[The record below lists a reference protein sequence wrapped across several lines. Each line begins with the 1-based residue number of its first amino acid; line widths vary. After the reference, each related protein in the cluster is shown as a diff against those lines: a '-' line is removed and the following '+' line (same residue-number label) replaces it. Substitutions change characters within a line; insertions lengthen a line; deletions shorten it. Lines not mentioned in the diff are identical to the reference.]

1 MNDLLAEERRL
12 PTGKIE
18 PQGWLNAPE
27 TRAVMAALSANGK
40 EPRFIGGCVRDA
52 VLKIPVNDIDI
63 ATPERPET
71 VIELLEKADI
81 KAIPTGLKHGTVTA
95 VINDAKFEI
104 TTLRVDVET
113 DGRHARVAF
122 TDDWLA
128 DAKRRDFT
136 INTLSANIDGE
147 VYDPL
152 GGLED
157 LGAKRVVFVG
167 LPRQR
172 IEEDV
177 LRILR
182 FFRFFATYG
191 KPPANIEARGACRV
205 LAPRLA
211 ELSGE
216 RIRDEMFRILL
227 APNPADVALMMQGE
241 KIFDAFLPQVGGVG
255 QLRQLSWLE
264 TAAIKIKSVAPDP
277 VRRLAALLDTDA
289 DGALAAAERLA
300 LSKKQTARLIAMSE
314 PTADIDPN
322 ADIRSHR
329 RILHRLG
336 GERTRDLALLAWASE
351 RSVNP
356 RQPSHRTKAWID
368 IIEAAAKWT
377 PLNFPLKGGDV
388 IELGVAAGPEVGKR
402 LEEVEKWWEE
412 GDFQASRQECL
423 ERLRDGLYQLH

>member
-1 MNDLLAEERRL
+1 MNDGLAGKPCL

-18 PQGWLNAPE
+18 PQDWLVAPE
-27 TRAVMAALSANGK
+27 TRAVMEALGANGK

-63 ATPERPET
+63 ATPEPPET
-71 VIELLEKADI
+71 VIRLLEKAGI
-81 KAIPTGLKHGTVTA
+81 KAIPTGLKHGTITA

-104 TTLRVDVET
+104 TTLRIDVET

-122 TDDWLA
+122 TDDWKA

-136 INTLSANIDGE
+136 INTLSANIDGD

-157 LGAKRVVFVG
+157 LGAKKVMFVG

-191 KPPANIEARGACRV
+191 KPPINIEARGACRV

-216 RIRDEMFRILL
+216 RIRDELFRILL
-227 APNPADVALMMQGE
+227 GPNPADIVLMMQGE
-241 KIFDAFLPQVGGVG
+241 KIFDAFLPQVGNVG

-264 TAAIKIKSVAPDP
+264 TSAIRIRTIQPDP
-277 VRRLAALLDTDA
+277 VRRLAAMLDTDA
-289 DGALAAAERLA
+289 DGALAAAKRLA
-300 LSKKQTARLIAMSE
+300 LSKKQTARLIAMTDPASE
-314 PTADIDPN
+314 IDPN
-322 ADIRSHR
+322 AGDRSR
-329 RILHRLG
+329 RHMLHNLG
-336 GERTRDLALLAWASE
+336 SEQTIDLALLAWASE
-351 RSVNP
+351 RAINP
-356 RQPSHRTKAWID
+356 RQPRQRTEAWINLV
-368 IIEAAAKWT
+368 EAAVEWT
-377 PLNFPLKGGDV
+377 PLSFPLKGADV
-388 IELGVAAGPEVGKR
+388 IELGIAAGPEVGKR
-402 LEEVEKWWEE
+402 LDEVEKWWEE

-423 ERLRDGLYQLH
+423 ERLGR